1 MPTTT
6 KSNAARRKA
15 PQNAQERPAAQ
26 VVQFPLPYTKPRQ
39 TAPQEVQVVVCECGP
54 DAVRVRCLPDPA
66 AIVRMMDETFG
77 PLGWTRRYYFADGR
91 LWCGVGVY
99 NPLINNYAV
108 KDAAAPAGKLQISN
122 PDKWKENGSF
132 LAAASLWGAGSD
144 VTALP
149 SMTMG
154 GAPIDPVYQRTAQ
167 GHSDQPTGPRQRGR
181 LPVVY
186 NPQSHRIEVENT
198 AKFVETQ
205 IFQRL
210 DDLAHGQ
217 PLRLTLTVEP
227 EHRGRT
233 TAQNSLMWALRTI
246 MADHYNAGR
255 TGGVTPEDC
264 YLEMLEKYGAKVD
277 YLECPAGALDIL
289 RGCYR
294 LVHVVE
300 ILDGNRCT
308 VKCTQ
313 GSSTFT
319 TGEMKN
325 LIDGIF
331 DRLAEMGV
339 NDPIVTAYW
348 QEWKEP

>member
-1 MPTTT
+1 MA
-6 KSNAARRKA
+6 S
-15 PQNAQERPAAQ
+15 
-26 VVQFPLPYTKPRQ
+26 
-39 TAPQEVQVVVCECGP
+39 
-54 DAVRVRCLPDPA
+54 RV
-66 AIVRMMDETFG
+66 I
-77 PLGWTRRYYFADGR
+77 
-91 LWCGVGVY
+91 
-99 NPLINNYAV
+99 
-108 KDAAAPAGKLQISN
+108 
-122 PDKWKENGSF
+122 
-132 LAAASLWGAGSD
+132 
-144 VTALP
+144 
-149 SMTMG
+149 
-154 GAPIDPVYQRTAQ
+154 
-167 GHSDQPTGPRQRGR
+167 GR

-198 AKFVETQ
+198 AEFVETQ

-227 EHRGRT
+227 VNKARS
-233 TAQNSLMWALRTI
+233 TAQNSLMWALLTI
-246 MADHYNAGR
+246 MADHYNGGR

-277 YLECPAGALDIL
+277 YLEVPAGALDIL

-294 LVHVVE
+294 LVHLVE
-300 ILDGNRCT
+300 ILDNNRCT

-319 TGEMKN
+319 TQEMKN

-339 NDPIVTAYW
+339 SDPLVTAYW
-348 QEWKEP
+348 QEWSEP

>member
-1 MPTTT
+1 MA
-6 KSNAARRKA
+6 S
-15 PQNAQERPAAQ
+15 
-26 VVQFPLPYTKPRQ
+26 
-39 TAPQEVQVVVCECGP
+39 
-54 DAVRVRCLPDPA
+54 RV
-66 AIVRMMDETFG
+66 I
-77 PLGWTRRYYFADGR
+77 
-91 LWCGVGVY
+91 
-99 NPLINNYAV
+99 
-108 KDAAAPAGKLQISN
+108 
-122 PDKWKENGSF
+122 
-132 LAAASLWGAGSD
+132 
-144 VTALP
+144 
-149 SMTMG
+149 
-154 GAPIDPVYQRTAQ
+154 
-167 GHSDQPTGPRQRGR
+167 GR

-233 TAQNSLMWALRTI
+233 TAQNSLMWALLTI

-277 YLECPAGALDIL
+277 FLECPAGALDIL

>member
-1 MPTTT
+1 M
-6 KSNAARRKA
+6 
-15 PQNAQERPAAQ
+15 
-26 VVQFPLPYTKPRQ
+26 
-39 TAPQEVQVVVCECGP
+39 
-54 DAVRVRCLPDPA
+54 
-66 AIVRMMDETFG
+66 
-77 PLGWTRRYYFADGR
+77 
-91 LWCGVGVY
+91 
-99 NPLINNYAV
+99 
-108 KDAAAPAGKLQISN
+108 GKVI
-122 PDKWKENGSF
+122 
-132 LAAASLWGAGSD
+132 
-144 VTALP
+144 
-149 SMTMG
+149 
-154 GAPIDPVYQRTAQ
+154 
-167 GHSDQPTGPRQRGR
+167 GR

-186 NPQSHRIEVENT
+186 DPAARRVQVESS
-198 AKFVETQ
+198 AEFVETQ
-205 IFQRL
+205 LLQRL
-210 DDLAHGQ
+210 DELAHGQ
-217 PLRLTLTVEP
+217 PLHITLTVEP
-227 EHRGRT
+227 VNKARS
-233 TAQNSLMWALRTI
+233 TAQNSLMWALLTI
-246 MADHYNAGR
+246 MADHYNGGR

-277 YLECPAGALDIL
+277 YLEVPAGALDIL

-294 LVHVVE
+294 LVHLVE